1 MEKETSL
8 KVLNSLKVDN
18 DSTASGNP
26 EDHNDSDNIDT
37 DPGETIENDQV
48 EEKEDEEYLSRELD
62 GKSLPE
68 KISHLWTEWTRK
80 DIPLFDITSKGS
92 FAIKFVL
99 WCLRYAFV

>member
-37 DPGETIENDQV
+37 DPGETVENDQV
-48 EEKEDEEYLSRELD
+48 EENENEDHTGVVIDYLVIV
-62 GKSLPE
+62 K
-68 KISHLWTEWTRK
+68 
-80 DIPLFDITSKGS
+80 
-92 FAIKFVL
+92 VQ
-99 WCLRYAFV
+99 

>member
-37 DPGETIENDQV
+37 VPWETIENDQV
-48 EEKEDEEYLSRELD
+48 EENADEDNTGVVINYLV
-62 GKSLPE
+62 
-68 KISHLWTEWTRK
+68 I
-80 DIPLFDITSKGS
+80 
-92 FAIKFVL
+92 IKVQ
-99 WCLRYAFV
+99 